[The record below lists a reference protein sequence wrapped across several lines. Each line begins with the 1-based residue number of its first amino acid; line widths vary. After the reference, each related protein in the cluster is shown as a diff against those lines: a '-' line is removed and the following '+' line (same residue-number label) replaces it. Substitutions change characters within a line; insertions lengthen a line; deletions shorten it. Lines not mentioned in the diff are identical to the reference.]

1 MRKYVSMGA
10 LLRKGLIALGA
21 VVALVFPSSALAG
34 AVITPVP
41 TFPFPSV
48 TIGQAFPASITLFN
62 NSTGA
67 EAGAGVIITASN
79 LDFYPACP
87 AVFISDCPTA
97 DPTVFTLSATGTSGA
112 GTCPAGIWTIVNT
125 GPGRFRFNPP
135 GPIQLAAFGNCTVNF
150 SAEAHSLPSFDASP
164 AVPGVQTDQVASV
177 DAFSPITNLT
187 VRNSGSGAT
196 SVEAPPTPAPT
207 PTPQAGQG
215 VGSAQLALSEGCTKK
230 AKATVKGPDIQQ
242 VKFVVDGKTLLVD
255 KSAPFQ
261 LSVPTQGL
269 SKGRHHLTAT
279 VTFTAASAK
288 PKTTLNGGFLRCRTR
303 KVQFTG

>member
-1 MRKYVSMGA
+1 MGA

-21 VVALVFPSSALAG
+21 LAGLVFPSSALAG

-48 TIGQAFPASITLFN
+48 TINQTFPASITLFN

-87 AVFISDCPTA
+87 TVTISDCPQA

-112 GTCPAGIWTIVNT
+112 GTCPPGNWTIVNT

-135 GPIQLAAFGNCTVNF
+135 GPLQLAAFGSCTVNF
-150 SAEAHSLPSFDASP
+150 SAQAHSIPSFDASP
-164 AVPGVQTDQVASV
+164 GIPGVQTDQVASV
-177 DAFSPITNLT
+177 DAFSPISGLT

-196 SVEAPPTPAPT
+196 TVEAPPGPPTPT

-215 VGSAQLALSEGCTKK
+215 VGSAQLALSEGCKKK
-230 AKATVKGPDIQQ
+230 AKATVKGPDIQR

-255 KSAPFQ
+255 SKAPFQ
-261 LSVPTQGL
+261 LAVPTQGL
-269 SKGRHHLTAT
+269 SAGRHHLTAT
-279 VTFTAASAK
+279 VTFTTASGK
-288 PKTTLNGGFLRCRTR
+288 PRVTLNGGFLRCRTR